1 MNPLHTVKLI
11 ELTLVLAIETYDGT
25 QLPLVSAMD
34 FVNFEGDATV
44 IGFSE
49 RDLKLTYTDEENK

>member
-11 ELTLVLAIETYDGT
+11 ELTLVLAIETYDCT

-34 FVNFEGDATV
+34 FVNFDPDATI
-44 IGFSE
+44 IGWNE